1 MINESEITRIVDLK
15 LSGTSIFLVNI
26 KVLAGNRIFVFI
38 DGDEGVSI
46 EDCIMLSKHIESSL
60 NREVEDY
67 SLEVS
72 SSGLTSPLVLLRQ
85 YKKFLGKGIEIST
98 IDGTKIKGSL
108 INYSEDKIEIKLIH
122 DKKKLTKNNLE
133 EENKVI
139 PFNIIKEVKPVITF
153 K

>member
-1 MINESEITRIVDLK
+1 MISESEITKIIDIK
-15 LSGTSIFLVNI
+15 LAGTSIFLVNV
-26 KVLAGNRIFVFI
+26 KVLTGNRIFVFI

-67 SLEVS
+67 SLDVS
-72 SSGLTSPLVLLRQ
+72 SSGLTNPLVLLRQ
-85 YKKFLGKGIEIST
+85 YKKFLGKELEIST
-98 IDGTKIKGSL
+98 IDGAKVKGSL
-108 INYSEDKIEIKLIH
+108 INYSEDKIKIKLIQ
-122 DKKKLTKNNLE
+122 DNKKLTKNKIE
-133 EENKVI
+133 EEDKVI